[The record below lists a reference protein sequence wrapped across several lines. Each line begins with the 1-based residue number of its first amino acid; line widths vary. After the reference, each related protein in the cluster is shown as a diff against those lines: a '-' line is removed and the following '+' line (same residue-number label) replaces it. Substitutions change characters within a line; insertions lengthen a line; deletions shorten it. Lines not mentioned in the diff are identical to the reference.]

1 MDYFYN
7 IHEID
12 SPKFIEM
19 IIYIY
24 IYIYISPRLNELGF
38 DSFFFLLGSTMDSK
52 NIHTKWI
59 HLDQNYLIT

>member
-1 MDYFYN
+1 MVVWKIWCMDYFYN

-12 SPKFIEM
+12 SPKFIE
-19 IIYIY
+19 
-24 IYIYISPRLNELGF
+24 IYISPRLNELGF